1 MFPACSQDPLP
12 VIPARRE
19 MLPDMDNMYQPP
31 SGGPQ
36 DNWPTEQ
43 FGPAG
48 GPPPP
53 PRRSRS
59 ALLWSA
65 GIAMAA
71 LLVGGGTLAATE
83 LASNSAP
90 ASAGSAAAPGDAG
103 TAGSGGQAAALN
115 TILSSAAGPGGA
127 SSSAAASASAASTAD
142 AAALSPAA
150 SVPAG
155 RTLAAGHCRR
165 AVAALRVTR
174 HPRAARV
181 VRRLCRRRLIVLHA
195 LGGMHGQFTFK
206 TKSGTRTIAFSRGV
220 LQSVSTGQVVLRA
233 ADGTTWT
240 WDLVGNT
247 VIREAGK
254 VVGHSALA
262 TGEQVFVGGQVV
274 SGTNDARLIVIRPAG
289 ASSSG

>member
-1 MFPACSQDPLP
+1 
-12 VIPARRE
+12 
-19 MLPDMDNMYQPP
+19 MLPAMDNMFQPP
-31 SGGPQ
+31 SGGSQ

-48 GPPPP
+48 GPPPQ

-59 ALLWSA
+59 VLLWSA

-71 LLVGGGTLAATE
+71 LLAGGGTLAATE
-83 LASNSAP
+83 LTSNSAP
-90 ASAGSAAAPGDAG
+90 AGAGPVAAPGSAG
-103 TAGSGGQAAALN
+103 TAGVGGQAAALN
-115 TILSSAAGPGGA
+115 TILSSAAGPAGASSAATA
-127 SSSAAASASAASTAD
+127 SSSAAAPASAASTAD

-181 VRRLCRRRLIVLHA
+181 LRRICRRRLTVLHA
-195 LGGMHGQFTFK
+195 LGGLHGQFTFK

-220 LQSVSTGQVVLRA
+220 VQSVSTGQVVLRA

-254 VVGHSALA
+254 IVGHSALA
-262 TGEQVFVGGQVV
+262 TGEQVFAGGQIV
-274 SGTNDARLIVIRPAG
+274 SGANDARLIVIRPAC
-289 ASSSG
+289 ASSPG